1 MEKLVKN
8 HARLAA
14 LLITGALVTLGALTS
29 GGCGSGSTTADI
41 DSPEL
46 KQRLNNKYPELVNPP
61 VVKVKKKGS
70 R

>member
-29 GGCGSGSTTADI
+29 GGCGGSSTTADLE
-41 DSPEL
+41 SPEL
-46 KQRLNNKYPELVNPP
+46 KQRLDNKYPELANPP
-61 VVKVKKKGS
+61 VVKAKKKGS